1 MEKAT
6 ITLTKKQLLKELMWW
21 RDYGS
26 YVSKYHNK
34 SNKKQMEKIIF
45 ELIDSLVSSGKIFSA
60 NFTKAD
66 GTERTMSCRVGV
78 QKDLKGKGLQYD
90 RRKARN
96 LIVWDMNAN
105 GYRTIKTDRLNW
117 IQIEG
122 EKYNFDKV

>member
-1 MEKAT
+1 
-6 ITLTKKQLLKELMWW
+6 
-21 RDYGS
+21 
-26 YVSKYHNK
+26 
-34 SNKKQMEKIIF
+34 MEKIIYD
-45 ELIDSLVSSGKIFSA
+45 LIDSLVSSGKIFSA

-66 GTERTMSCRVGV
+66 GSQRTMSCRVGV

-117 IQIEG
+117 IRIEG
-122 EKYNFDKV
+122 DTYTFNEL

>member
-1 MEKAT
+1 
-6 ITLTKKQLLKELMWW
+6 
-21 RDYGS
+21 
-26 YVSKYHNK
+26 
-34 SNKKQMEKIIF
+34 MEKIIYD
-45 ELIDSLVSSGKIFSA
+45 LIDSLVSSGKIFSA

-66 GTERTMSCRVGV
+66 GSERTMSCRVGV

-117 IQIEG
+117 IRIEG
-122 EKYNFDKV
+122 DTYTFNEL

>member
-1 MEKAT
+1 
-6 ITLTKKQLLKELMWW
+6 
-21 RDYGS
+21 
-26 YVSKYHNK
+26 
-34 SNKKQMEKIIF
+34 MEKIIYD
-45 ELIDSLVSSGKIFSA
+45 LIDSLVSSGKIFSA

-117 IQIEG
+117 IRIEG
-122 EKYNFDKV
+122 DTYTFNEL

>member
-1 MEKAT
+1 
-6 ITLTKKQLLKELMWW
+6 
-21 RDYGS
+21 
-26 YVSKYHNK
+26 
-34 SNKKQMEKIIF
+34 MEKIIF
-45 ELIDSLVSSGKIFSA
+45 DIIDSLVSTGKIFSA

-66 GTERTMSCRVGV
+66 GSERTMSCRVGV
-78 QKDLKGKGLQYD
+78 QKDLKGVGLQYD

-122 EKYNFDKV
+122 DKYEFDKI

>member
-1 MEKAT
+1 MEK
-6 ITLTKKQLLKELMWW
+6 LL
-21 RDYGS
+21 
-26 YVSKYHNK
+26 
-34 SNKKQMEKIIF
+34 F
-45 ELIDSLVSSGKIFSA
+45 EIIDSLVSTGKIFSA

-66 GTERTMSCRVGV
+66 GSERTMSCRVGV

-117 IQIEG
+117 IRIEG
-122 EKYNFDKV
+122 ETYNFTEI